1 MAPEPS
7 YPCKYAISHLDE
19 SLYIQRSKCLQQP
32 FPSDVTFKLAR
43 RCVHGF
49 TYKIKTPFCYNSIH
63 TGFTPTHRHKTHAH
77 TSFVSPR
84 ILFYTACS
92 MRAYCTSVASCSLC
106 KRHRHDGDKSC
117 STSENWHL
125 YKQHDLGWGEG
136 GWWCDTGCGR
146 LKCFVFDPQPGDSKA
161 ASSI

>member
-1 MAPEPS
+1 MKYYKNCALNMAPEPS

-49 TYKIKTPFCYNSIH
+49 TYKIKTPYCYNSIH

-77 TSFVSPR
+77 TSFVSHR

-106 KRHRHDGDKSC
+106 KRHRDMMG
-117 STSENWHL
+117 T
-125 YKQHDLGWGEG
+125 
-136 GWWCDTGCGR
+136 
-146 LKCFVFDPQPGDSKA
+146 KA
-161 ASSI
+161 APPLRIDICINSMIWGGGRGGVMM